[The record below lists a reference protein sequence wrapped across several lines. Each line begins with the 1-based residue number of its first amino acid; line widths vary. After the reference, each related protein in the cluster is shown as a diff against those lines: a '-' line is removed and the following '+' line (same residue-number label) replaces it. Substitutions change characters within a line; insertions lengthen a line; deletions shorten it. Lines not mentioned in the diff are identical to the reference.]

1 MHGMFEL
8 SKFNQPISDWTFR
21 YIKTT
26 RDMFKH
32 SQFNQDISQWK
43 LRYTTF
49 TKNMFLGCPIK
60 KEYKPDL
67 SNTNKKY

>member
-1 MHGMFEL
+1 
-8 SKFNQPISDWTFR
+8 
-21 YIKTT
+21 
-26 RDMFKH
+26 MFKH
-32 SQFNQDISQWK
+32 SQFNQDISNWK

-67 SNTNKKY
+67 SNTNKQY